1 MCIRVLQ
8 YRRKSN
14 NLDRLY
20 IMIEE
25 KKDTNPVQFII
36 KVILWVL
43 LYASFWYSGDFYSEY
58 PRLNRV
64 SNGLNLFLTAS
75 IIFSIGRYTI
85 IAIYNKRHEKR
96 IVRGNFVL
104 GINRLTVVLNTTMA
118 GIGIMVA
125 LGIDPR
131 EFVTSMTIVAMALA
145 VTFREY
151 ITNLLSGLFIM
162 FSDQLSVGDRV
173 KIGEHKGRIVDINF
187 SSLVIQNE
195 DDDMVMVPN
204 NMVFTSPMVN
214 LSANRSTLFLIKFE
228 LPLEMGVEMKR
239 LEESIQALLAN
250 HPYLTN
256 DEELQ
261 LKVVEIGKDY
271 VRYKIEMHAINSS
284 SKVHKQVENEVF
296 REVLKFKRSFEVDF

>member
-1 MCIRVLQ
+1 MVT
-8 YRRKSN
+8 
-14 NLDRLY
+14 
-20 IMIEE
+20 E
-25 KKDTNPVQFII
+25 KKDTNPLQFVVQ
-36 KVILWVL
+36 VALWIL
-43 LYASFWYSGDFYSEY
+43 LYASFWYFGDFYKEH

-64 SNGLNLFLTAS
+64 SNGLNLFLSAS
-75 IIFSIGRYTI
+75 ILFSIGRYTI
-85 IAIYNKRHEKR
+85 ITIYNKRHEKR

-104 GINRLTVVLNTTMA
+104 GINRLVVVLNATMA
-118 GIGIMVA
+118 AISIMIA
-125 LGIDPR
+125 FGIDPR

-173 KIGEHKGRIVDINF
+173 KIGEHKGRIIDINF

-214 LSANRSTLFLIKFE
+214 LSSHRSTFFLVKFE
-228 LPLEMGVEMKR
+228 LPLAAGVEVNK
-239 LEESIQALLAN
+239 LEENIRALLIN

-256 DEELQ
+256 EEELH
-261 LKVVEIGKDY
+261 LKVVKIGKDHI
-271 VRYKIEMHAINSS
+271 RYKIELHATSSS

-296 REVLKFKRSFEVDF
+296 REILKFKQNFEADL

>member
-1 MCIRVLQ
+1 MTEAKKETNTLQ
-8 YRRKSN
+8 F
-14 NLDRLY
+14 
-20 IMIEE
+20 
-25 KKDTNPVQFII
+25 TI
-36 KVILWVL
+36 KVALWVL
-43 LYASFWYSGDFYSEY
+43 LYTSFWYFGDFYKDYSW
-58 PRLNRV
+58 LNRA
-64 SNGLNLFLTAS
+64 SNGLTLFLTTS
-75 IIFSIGRYTI
+75 IFFSIGRYI
-85 IAIYNKRHEKR
+85 IITIYNKRHEKR

-118 GIGIMVA
+118 GISIMVA

-131 EFVTSMTIVAMALA
+131 EFVTSLTIVAMAIA

-173 KIGEHKGRIVDINF
+173 KIGEHKGRIIDINF

-204 NMVFTSPMVN
+204 NMVFTSPIVN
-214 LSANRSTLFLIKFE
+214 LSANRSTLFLVKFE
-228 LPLEMGVEMKR
+228 LPLQIGVEVKK
-239 LEESIQALLAN
+239 LEESVQALLAN
-250 HPYLTN
+250 HPYLTGE
-256 DEELQ
+256 DELH

-271 VRYKIEMHAINSS
+271 VRYKIEMHATSSS

-296 REVLKFKRSFEVDF
+296 REVLKFKQNYEIDFLA

>member
-1 MCIRVLQ
+1 MG
-8 YRRKSN
+8 
-14 NLDRLY
+14 
-20 IMIEE
+20 EE
-25 KKDTNPVQFII
+25 KKDTNPLQFII
-36 KVILWVL
+36 KLASWIL
-43 LYASFWYSGDFYSEY
+43 LYTSFWYFDDFYKQH
-58 PRLNRV
+58 PWLDRL
-64 SNGLNLFLTAS
+64 SNGINLFLSAS
-75 IIFSIGRYTI
+75 IIFSIGRYMI
-85 IAIYNKRHEKR
+85 ITIYNKRHEKR

-118 GIGIMVA
+118 VICIMIA

-131 EFVTSMTIVAMALA
+131 EFVTSMTIVAMAVA

-173 KIGEHKGRIVDINF
+173 RIGEHKGRIIDINF

-214 LSANRSTLFLIKFE
+214 LSSHRSTFFLVKFD
-228 LPLEMGVEMKR
+228 LPLEIGVEVKK
-239 LEESIQALLAN
+239 LEENIRALLVN

-256 DEELQ
+256 EDELD
-261 LKVVEIGKDY
+261 LKIIKIGKDHIK
-271 VRYKIEMHAINSS
+271 YKIELHATSSS

-296 REVLKFKRSFEVDF
+296 REILKFKQNFEVDV

>member
-1 MCIRVLQ
+1 MG
-8 YRRKSN
+8 
-14 NLDRLY
+14 
-20 IMIEE
+20 EE
-25 KKDTNPVQFII
+25 KKDTNPLQFII
-36 KVILWVL
+36 KLASWIL
-43 LYASFWYSGDFYSEY
+43 LYTSFWYFDAFYKQH
-58 PRLNRV
+58 PWLDRL
-64 SNGLNLFLTAS
+64 SNGINLFLSAS
-75 IIFSIGRYTI
+75 IIFSIGRYMI
-85 IAIYNKRHEKR
+85 ITIYNKRHEKR

-118 GIGIMVA
+118 VICIMIA

-131 EFVTSMTIVAMALA
+131 EFVTSMTIVAMAVA

-173 KIGEHKGRIVDINF
+173 RIGEHKGRIIDINF

-214 LSANRSTLFLIKFE
+214 LSSHRSTFFLVKFD
-228 LPLEMGVEMKR
+228 LPLEIGVEVKK
-239 LEESIQALLAN
+239 LEENIRALLVN

-256 DEELQ
+256 EDELD
-261 LKVVEIGKDY
+261 LKIIKIGKDHIK
-271 VRYKIEMHAINSS
+271 YKIELHATSSS

-296 REVLKFKRSFEVDF
+296 REILKFKQNFEVDV

>member
-1 MCIRVLQ
+1 MG
-8 YRRKSN
+8 
-14 NLDRLY
+14 
-20 IMIEE
+20 EE
-25 KKDTNPVQFII
+25 KKDTNPLQFII
-36 KVILWVL
+36 KLASWIL
-43 LYASFWYSGDFYSEY
+43 LYTSFWYFDDFYKQH
-58 PRLNRV
+58 PWLDRL
-64 SNGLNLFLTAS
+64 SNGINLFLSAS
-75 IIFSIGRYTI
+75 IIFSIGRYMI
-85 IAIYNKRHEKR
+85 ITIYNKRHEKR

-118 GIGIMVA
+118 VICIMIA

-131 EFVTSMTIVAMALA
+131 EFVTSMTIVAMAVA

-173 KIGEHKGRIVDINF
+173 RIGEHKGRIIDINF

-214 LSANRSTLFLIKFE
+214 LSSHRSTFFLVKFD
-228 LPLEMGVEMKR
+228 LPLEIGVEVKK
-239 LEESIQALLAN
+239 LEENIRALLVN

-256 DEELQ
+256 EDELD
-261 LKVVEIGKDY
+261 LKIIKIGKDHIK
-271 VRYKIEMHAINSS
+271 YKIELHATSSS

-296 REVLKFKRSFEVDF
+296 REILKFKQNFEVDA

>member
-1 MCIRVLQ
+1 MG
-8 YRRKSN
+8 
-14 NLDRLY
+14 
-20 IMIEE
+20 EE
-25 KKDTNPVQFII
+25 KKDTNPLQFII
-36 KVILWVL
+36 KLASWIL
-43 LYASFWYSGDFYSEY
+43 LYTSFWYFDAFYKQH
-58 PRLNRV
+58 PWLDRL
-64 SNGLNLFLTAS
+64 SNGINLFLSAS
-75 IIFSIGRYTI
+75 IIFSIGRYMI
-85 IAIYNKRHEKR
+85 ITIYNKRHEKR

-118 GIGIMVA
+118 VICIMIA

-131 EFVTSMTIVAMALA
+131 EFVTSMTIVAMAVA

-173 KIGEHKGRIVDINF
+173 RIGEHKGRIIDINF

-214 LSANRSTLFLIKFE
+214 LSSHRSTFFLVKFD
-228 LPLEMGVEMKR
+228 LPLEIGVEVKK
-239 LEESIQALLAN
+239 LEENIRALLVN

-256 DEELQ
+256 EDELD
-261 LKVVEIGKDY
+261 LKIIKIGKDHIK
-271 VRYKIEMHAINSS
+271 YKIELHATSSS

-296 REVLKFKRSFEVDF
+296 REILKFKQNFEVDA

>member
-1 MCIRVLQ
+1 MT
-8 YRRKSN
+8 
-14 NLDRLY
+14 
-20 IMIEE
+20 EE
-25 KKDTNPVQFII
+25 KKETNPLQFTI
-36 KVILWVL
+36 KVVLWVL
-43 LYASFWYSGDFYSEY
+43 LYTSFWYFGDFYKEY
-58 PRLNRV
+58 PWLNRL
-64 SNGLNLFLTAS
+64 SNGLSLFLTTS
-75 IIFSIGRYTI
+75 IVFSIGRYI
-85 IAIYNKRHEKR
+85 IIVIYNKRHEKR

-118 GIGIMVA
+118 GISVMVA

-131 EFVTSMTIVAMALA
+131 EFVTSLTIVAMAIA

-173 KIGEHKGRIVDINF
+173 KIGEHKGRIIDINF

-204 NMVFTSPMVN
+204 NMVFTSPIVN
-214 LSANRSTLFLIKFE
+214 LSVNRSTLFLVKFE
-228 LPLEMGVEMKR
+228 LPLQIGVEVKR

-250 HPYLTN
+250 HPYLTGE
-256 DEELQ
+256 DELT
-261 LKVVEIGKDY
+261 LKVVDIGKDY
-271 VRYKIEMHAINSS
+271 VRYKIEMHATSSS

-296 REVLKFKRSFEVDF
+296 REILKFKRNYEVDF